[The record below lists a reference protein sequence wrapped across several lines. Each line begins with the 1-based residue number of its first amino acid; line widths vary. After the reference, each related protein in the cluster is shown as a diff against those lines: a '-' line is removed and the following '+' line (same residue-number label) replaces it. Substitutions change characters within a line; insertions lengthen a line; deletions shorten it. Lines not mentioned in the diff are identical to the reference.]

1 MNNLHINLDKLDEL
15 KNEELV
21 LNQEKSKEMT
31 GYASI
36 DKPWMK
42 WYPKEALT
50 DTIPLKTMWEVIKE
64 NTLKYHD
71 LVALTYQDT
80 DIKYSEMIQEIER
93 MATCLTNYGIKKG
106 DCVSLCLPNMPECV
120 YLFYAI
126 NKIGAI
132 VNPIDPRT
140 NAERIKYYLT
150 DSNSK
155 IMFMLDLCYQNIEK
169 IDSQVL
175 KTVVTIPANRSIG
188 NKVIKSLY
196 DLKHKK
202 IKTGGRY
209 INIDDFIKK
218 YDNNQ
223 KVADVSYEK
232 DKTVVIMH
240 TSGTTGVPKGVELR
254 NESYNGQ
261 NMQIKYSGI
270 DPVKGET
277 FLGNIPIFSA
287 YGSSS
292 GMHNAITNG
301 VRVVLIPANKPEDL
315 PKLLLKYRPQHIMGT
330 PRDFERLMHDKKAQ
344 KSDLS
349 FVKNF
354 VCGGN
359 TIPVEREIAFNEF
372 SKKHNGPPLKKGLGR
387 TEDAGGTITTG
398 NYNNKIGSV
407 GIPHV
412 GNNIKIVDINTK
424 QELKY
429 NEIGEL
435 YVNSIT
441 RANGYLNNEQE
452 NKEHYITDEEGR
464 HWAITGDLAKVDI
477 DGVVFFMG
485 RIKRS
490 IMRPDGLTVSL
501 IPIEN
506 AICKSKNVNECVVV
520 GIDSSSQYTGTLPMA
535 FISLNDGVSLKEVQE
550 EIDLLCE
557 KYLPERERPAWFRY
571 ISNIPYTKMSKPD
584 SIALEKYG
592 YQVGELDKKVL
603 DLREKQTE
611 NNFVK
616 KLKK

>member
-1 MNNLHINLDKLDEL
+1 MDKLHINEEDLKRLNGEKLEL
-15 KNEELV
+15 NR
-21 LNQEKSKEMT
+21 EKSKEMT

-36 DKPWMK
+36 DRPWLK

-50 DTIPLKTMWEVIKE
+50 DTIPEKTMWEVLKE
-64 NTLKYHD
+64 NYYKYKNI
-71 LVALTYQDT
+71 VALTYQDT
-80 DIKYSEMIQEIER
+80 DITYGEMIREIEK
-93 MATCLTNYGIKKG
+93 MATCLTNFGIKKG
-106 DCVSLCLPNMPECV
+106 DCVALCLPNIPECV
-120 YLFYAI
+120 YLFYAL
-126 NKIGAI
+126 NKIGVI

-140 NAERIKYYLT
+140 NAERIKYYLN
-150 DSNSK
+150 DSNATV
-155 IMFMLDLCYQNIEK
+155 MFMLDLCYQNIEK
-169 IDSQVL
+169 IDNKSL
-175 KTVVTIPANRSIG
+175 KTVITIPASRSIG
-188 NKVIKSLY
+188 NKLIKKLY
-196 DLKHKK
+196 DLKNKK
-202 IKTGGRY
+202 ITTHGRY
-209 INIDDFIKK
+209 INIDDFIRK
-218 YDNNQ
+218 YDDGRR
-223 KVADVSYEK
+223 VADVPYEK
-232 DKTVVIMH
+232 DKTAVIMH

-270 DPVKGET
+270 DPKMGET

-315 PKLLLKYRPQHIMGT
+315 PKLLLKYKPQHVMGT
-330 PRDFERLMHDKKAQ
+330 PRDFEKLMNDKNAQ
-344 KSDLS
+344 KADLS
-349 FVKNF
+349 FVKNL

-359 TIPVEREIAFNEF
+359 TIPIEREIAFNEF

-412 GNNIKIVDINTK
+412 GNNIKIVDVKTK
-424 QELKY
+424 EELKY

-441 RANGYLNNEQE
+441 KANGYLNNDQE
-452 NKEHYITDEEGR
+452 NKEHYITDDEGR
-464 HWAITGDLAKVDI
+464 TWAITGDLAKVDT

-506 AICKSKNVNECVVV
+506 AICKSNYVDECVVV
-520 GIDSSSQYTGTLPMA
+520 GIDSSEQYTGTLPMA
-535 FISLNDGVSLKEVQE
+535 FITLKDNTSLKEVQE
-550 EIDLLCE
+550 EIDSLCE
-557 KYLPERERPAWFRY
+557 KYLPERERPSWFRY
-571 ISNIPYTKMSKPD
+571 ITTIPYTKMSKPD
-584 SIALEKYG
+584 QIALEKYG
-592 YQVGELDKKVL
+592 YQIGELDQRVM
-603 DLREKQTE
+603 DLREKQVE
-611 NNFVK
+611 HSFVK
-616 KLKK
+616 KIKK